1 MDVLL
6 DWRRSGRGPA
16 GAPAGAPGRGP
27 RLRRGATARP
37 ALARLRP
44 LLLAL
49 TLGTVVAA
57 CGEDLESGA
66 ACPVLCPGQNLTVFD
81 TTFEAVSLDTT
92 IQGIPGF
99 GTEASLYLAAR
110 GDTLDVRAVVRFDT
124 LPSTFLK
131 ALADSAI
138 TRLDSAYILF
148 AVNSEATRVKG
159 SVRFDVF
166 DVDTAESDSVAAVV
180 RSLFRPDRRIGT
192 VTLDSAQVKDSV
204 RIPISNVALLRK
216 IAAKARL
223 RVGVQVSAPNGAE
236 VDLGS
241 VEGGAGAVL
250 RFDPAPEDSA
260 VTAVTVT
267 PKSATPP
274 GDAVVAGDYLDYPLV
289 FKAPATPN
297 GTVLGVGGIPNRR
310 AYLRFDLPS
319 RILDSS
325 TVLRASLI
333 LTQQPNRSINVRDT
347 LALVPELSLASEEV
361 TDVTRSTFLLAG
373 FAFDTLRVAPGD
385 SGTRILEVATAVRQ
399 WAAQSGSTIRQ
410 QQAIVLRSTREGTS
424 PFEVFLSSREATA
437 ALRPRLRVN
446 YALRSSFGIP

>member
-6 DWRRSGRGPA
+6 DWRRC
-16 GAPAGAPGRGP
+16 
-27 RLRRGATARP
+27 
-37 ALARLRP
+37 ARLRAFAR
-44 LLLAL
+44 LLAL
-49 TLGTVVAA
+49 AVATGAGAAA

-92 IQGIPGF
+92 ITGIPGF
-99 GTEASLYLAAR
+99 GTEGSLYLAAR

-131 ALADSAI
+131 GLADSTI
-138 TRLDSAYILF
+138 TRLDSAYVLF
-148 AVNSEATRVKG
+148 TVNAEATRVRG
-159 SVRFDVF
+159 SVRFDLF
-166 DVDTAESDSVAAVV
+166 DVDTTESDSVAAVV
-180 RSLFRPDRRIGT
+180 RSLFRADRRLGS
-192 VTLDSAQVKDSV
+192 VTLDSAAVRDSV
-204 RIPISNVALLRK
+204 RIPISNAALLRK

-223 RVGVQVSAPNGAE
+223 RVGVQLSAPNGAE

-260 VTAVTVT
+260 VLPLTVT
-267 PKSATPP
+267 PKSGTPP
-274 GDAVVAGDYLDYPLV
+274 GEAVVAGDYIDYSLI
-289 FKAPATPN
+289 FKAPAPRS
-297 GTVLGVGGIPNRR
+297 GAVLGVGGIPNQRT
-310 AYLRFDLPS
+310 YLRFALPA

-333 LTQQPNRSINVRDT
+333 LTQQPNRAINVRDT
-347 LALVPELSLASEEV
+347 LALVPELSIASEEV
-361 TDVTRSTFLLAG
+361 TDITRSAFLLAG

-385 SGTRILEVATAVRQ
+385 SGTRVLEVATAVRQ
-399 WAAQSGSTIRQ
+399 WAGQAGATIRQ

-424 PFEVFLSSREATA
+424 PFEVYLSSREAPA

>member
-6 DWRRSGRGPA
+6 DWRRSGRGSDE
-16 GAPAGAPGRGP
+16 APAGAPERGP
-27 RLRRGATARP
+27 RLRRGAPRRDAG
-37 ALARLRP
+37 ARLRT
-44 LLLAL
+44 LLLAV
-49 TLGTVVAA
+49 TLGAAASA

-99 GTEASLYLAAR
+99 GTEGSLYLAAR
-110 GDTLDVRAVVRFDT
+110 GDTLDLRGVVRFDT

-131 ALADSAI
+131 GLGDSVI
-138 TRLDSAYILF
+138 TRLDSAYVLF
-148 AVNSEATRVKG
+148 VVNAEATKVKG
-159 SVRFDVF
+159 SVRFDAF

-180 RSLFRPDRRIGT
+180 RSLFRADRRIGS
-192 VTLDSAQVKDSV
+192 VTLDSAQVKDSI

-223 RVGVQVSAPNGAE
+223 RVGVQVSSASGAE

-241 VEGGAGAVL
+241 LEGGAGALL

-260 VTAVTVT
+260 VLPLTVT
-267 PKSATPP
+267 PKSGTPP
-274 GDAVVAGDYLDYPLV
+274 GDAVVAGDYLDYTLV
-289 FKAPATPN
+289 FKAPAVPN
-297 GTVLGVGGIPNRR
+297 GSLLGVGGIPNRR
-310 AYLRFDLPS
+310 TYLRFSLPS

-361 TDVTRSTFLLAG
+361 TDITRSTFLLAG

-385 SGTRILEVATAVRQ
+385 SGTRVLEVATAVRQ
-399 WAAQSGSTIRQ
+399 WASQAGSTIKQ

-424 PFEVFLSSREATA
+424 PFEVLLSSREAPA

-446 YALRSSFGIP
+446 YSLRSSFGIP

>member
-1 MDVLL
+1 V
-6 DWRRSGRGPA
+6 
-16 GAPAGAPGRGP
+16 GAPGRGS
-27 RLRRGATARP
+27 RLRRGAVARR
-37 ALARLRP
+37 ARARLRT
-44 LLLAL
+44 LFAVIS
-49 TLGTVVAA
+49 LGTAAAA

-81 TTFEAVSLDTT
+81 TTLEAVSLDTT
-92 IQGIPGF
+92 VLGIPGF
-99 GTEASLYLAAR
+99 GTEASLFLVSR

-131 ALADSAI
+131 GLADSAI
-138 TRLDSAYILF
+138 TRLDSAYVRFI
-148 AVNSEATRVKG
+148 VNAEATKVRG
-159 SVRFDVF
+159 SVRFDLF

-180 RSLFRPDRRIGT
+180 RSLFRPDRRIGSL
-192 VTLDSAQVKDSV
+192 TLDSAQVKDSL

-216 IAAKARL
+216 IVAKARL
-223 RVGVQVSAPNGAE
+223 RVGVQVTAARGAQ

-241 VEGGAGAVL
+241 LEGGAGAVL

-260 VTAVTVT
+260 VLPLTVT
-267 PKSATPP
+267 PKSGTPP
-274 GDAVVAGDYLDYPLV
+274 GEEIVAGDYLDYPLI
-289 FKAPATPN
+289 FKAPAGPGSTL
-297 GTVLGVGGIPNRR
+297 LGVGGIPNRR
-310 AYLRFDLPS
+310 AYLRFALPS

-333 LTQQPNRSINVRDT
+333 LTQQPNRSINARDT

-361 TDVTRSTFLLAG
+361 TDITRSSFLLAG

-385 SGTRILEVATAVRQ
+385 SGTRVLEVATAVRQ
-399 WAAQSGSTIRQ
+399 WAAQSGATIKQ

-424 PFEVFLSSREATA
+424 PFEVFLSSREAPA
-437 ALRPRLRVN
+437 AHRPRLRVN

>member
-1 MDVLL
+1 MDESL
-6 DWRRSGRGPA
+6 DWRRSGRGPTE
-16 GAPAGAPGRGP
+16 APAGAPGRGH
-27 RLRRGATARP
+27 
-37 ALARLRP
+37 RLRP
-44 LLLAL
+44 LGASRPARAPLRAL
-49 TLGTVVAA
+49 FAAVALGVAAAA

-66 ACPVLCPGQNLTVFD
+66 ACPVLCPGQSLTVFD
-81 TTFEAVSLDTT
+81 TTFEAVSLDSTV
-92 IQGIPGF
+92 QGIPGF

-138 TRLDSAYILF
+138 TRLDSAYVRFI
-148 AVNSEATRVKG
+148 VNAEATKVRG
-159 SVRFDVF
+159 SVRFDLF

-204 RIPISNVALLRK
+204 RIPISNVTLLRK

-223 RVGVQVSAPNGAE
+223 RVGVQVSSARGAE
-236 VDLGS
+236 VELGS

-260 VTAVTVT
+260 VLPLTVSPT
-267 PKSATPP
+267 SATPP
-274 GDAVVAGDYLDYPLV
+274 GDAIVAGDYLDYPLV
-289 FKAPATPN
+289 FKAPAAPG
-297 GTVLGVGGIPNRR
+297 GTLLGVGGIPNRR
-310 AYLRFDLPS
+310 AYLRFVLPS

-333 LTQQPNRSINVRDT
+333 LTQQPNRAINARDT

-361 TDVTRSTFLLAG
+361 TDVTRSAFLLAG
-373 FAFDTLRVAPGD
+373 FAFDTLRIAPGD

-399 WAAQSGSTIRQ
+399 WAAQAGSTIRQ

-424 PFEVFLSSREATA
+424 PFEVLLSSREAPA